1 MYDWFVDNKLSIHF
15 GEDKAKSIKLQN
27 NLPKQSLLT
36 IYKSFIRL
44 HLDCGDVVYDQP
56 HNETFCSKLES
67 VQYNAALP
75 ITGAIRETS

>member
-27 NLPKQSLLT
+27 SLPKQLLLT

-44 HLDCGDVVYDQP
+44 HIDCGDEVYDQP
-56 HNETFCSKLES
+56 HTESFCSKLES
-67 VQYNAALP
+67 VQYNAVLA

>member
-36 IYKSFIRL
+36 IYKSFI
-44 HLDCGDVVYDQP
+44 
-56 HNETFCSKLES
+56 KLES